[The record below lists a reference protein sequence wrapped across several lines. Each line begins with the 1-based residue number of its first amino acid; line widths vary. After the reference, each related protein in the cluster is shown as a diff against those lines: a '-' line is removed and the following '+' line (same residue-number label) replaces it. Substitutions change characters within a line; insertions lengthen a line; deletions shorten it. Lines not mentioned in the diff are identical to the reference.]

1 MLNNRFTKVVL
12 VITSVSIATLAIFPS
27 VAQSDVAP
35 IFDANEG
42 WTTPVEAQTP
52 GNMAALFI
60 DNSHLSRPG
69 VSYLVHSGLNPSQSS
84 VDPTCESTDDTKC
97 NFSSYSFLA
106 TIPTCVSAADVNCL
120 AEVGAIDSNGTK
132 VVGSFSRYLPD
143 KAQNEYVGN
152 PSWNLP
158 SGTGASLFTLPGVD
172 NLAGNS
178 YLVAVNMGGVGSR
191 VAGQEGINLL
201 DFSASIV
208 PVQLI
213 EVGDLFANTG
223 CPLTPRICNPGVIKL
238 TRPDG
243 TVTWGLSGGTGGAG
257 KYSCAGISWR
267 ENICAQKQAFPAN
280 YRFYIKVR
288 LTLMPTGWLH
298 GRISDPNIEITSD
311 GKVSELTVTANPIK
325 VPLVYKRYQWNE
337 MPAALQKLYDPT
349 RGSYVGGNWSYS
361 QRLLSATDSLDP
373 LKRSMTSSPPPYE
386 NNAMDELVSWLPFV
400 DDKAT
405 AMPSYWSVRSL
416 SGNELRNANACFTNP
431 KQLNGIVTTN
441 STQYSAGP
449 PEFNKSEGF
458 LNYKV
463 ASPHFASSGEAF
475 KGSYD
480 LAMRSDVARCIYG
493 FSKAPVSAKVSVV
506 SADGTPQ
513 IATTV
518 FSESNGWVY
527 LKARNFEFS
536 APSVRV
542 KLEQDAPAP
551 VVTATPEPT
560 KTPVA
565 VANAKKVTIK
575 CVKGKMTKKVTAL
588 KPVCP
593 AGFKKV

>member
-1 MLNNRFTKVVL
+1 MRKGRKSKFLL
-12 VITSVSIATLAIFPS
+12 AITSAAVSALMIFPS

-35 IFDANEG
+35 IFDPNEG
-42 WTTPVEAQTP
+42 WTTPLESQNS
-52 GNMAALFI
+52 GSMGALFI

-84 VDPTCESTDDTKC
+84 VDPTCESTSDMKC
-97 NFSSYSFLA
+97 NFSKYSFLA
-106 TIPTCVSAADVNCL
+106 TIPTCTSATDVNCL
-120 AEVGAIDSNGTK
+120 AEVGAVDANGTK

-152 PSWNLP
+152 PDWNLP
-158 SGTGASLFTLPGVD
+158 SGVGASLFTLPGVD
-172 NLAGNS
+172 NPAGNS

-191 VAGQEGINLL
+191 TVGKENISLNE
-201 DFSASIV
+201 FSASIV

-213 EVGDLFANTG
+213 DVGTLFDNTG
-223 CPLTPRICNPGVIKL
+223 CPTVPRICNAGVIKL

-243 TVTWGLSGGTGGAG
+243 SVTWGLSGGTGGAG

-267 ENICAQKQAFPAN
+267 ENICAQKQAFPEN
-280 YRFYIKVR
+280 YRFYVKVR

-298 GRISDPNIEITSD
+298 GRISDPNISIVTS

-325 VPLVYKRYQWNE
+325 VPVVYKRYQWNE

-361 QRLLSATDSLDP
+361 QQLLSATDSLDP
-373 LKRSMTSSPPPYE
+373 MKRAMTSSPPPYE
-386 NNAMDELVSWLPFV
+386 NNAMDELVAWLPFV
-400 DDKAT
+400 NDKAV
-405 AMPSYWSVRSL
+405 AMPSYWAYRAL
-416 SGNELRNANACFTNP
+416 YGKELNNANACFTNP
-431 KQLNGIVTTN
+431 KQINGMVTTN

-449 PEFNKSEGF
+449 PEFDKTEGF

-463 ASPHFASSGEAF
+463 ASPHYMSSGDVF

-513 IATTV
+513 VATTV
-518 FSESNGWVY
+518 FSENDGWVY

-536 APSVRV
+536 SPSVRV
-542 KLEQDAPAP
+542 KLEQESAA
-551 VVTATPEPT
+551 VK
-560 KTPVA
+560 KT
-565 VANAKKVTIK
+565 TIT
-575 CVKGKMTKKVTAL
+575 CVKGKLVKKVTGTAP
-588 KPVCP
+588 KCP
-593 AGFKKV
+593 SGYKKK

>member
-1 MLNNRFTKVVL
+1 
-12 VITSVSIATLAIFPS
+12 
-27 VAQSDVAP
+27 
-35 IFDANEG
+35 
-42 WTTPVEAQTP
+42 
-52 GNMAALFI
+52 MAALFI

-69 VSYLVHSGLNPSQSS
+69 VSYLVHSGLNPLQSS
-84 VDPTCESTDDTKC
+84 VDPTCDSTTDAKY
-97 NFSSYSFLA
+97 NFSAYSFLA
-106 TIPTCVSAADVNCL
+106 TIPTCISAEDVNCL
-120 AEVGAIDSNGTK
+120 AEVGAIDANGTK
-132 VVGSFSRYLPD
+132 IVGSFSRYLPD

-152 PSWNLP
+152 PDWNLP
-158 SGTGASLFTLPGVD
+158 SGSGASLFILPGVD
-172 NLAGNS
+172 NPAGNS

-191 VAGQEGINLL
+191 VKGNEGINLQ

-208 PVQLI
+208 PVQL
-213 EVGDLFANTG
+213 VDTGNLFAYTG
-223 CPLTPRICNPGVIKL
+223 CPVTPRICNPGVIKL

-267 ENICAQKQAFPAN
+267 ENICAQKQACPAN

-298 GRISDPNIEITSD
+298 GRISDANIAITTQ

-325 VPLVYKRYQWNE
+325 VPVVYKRYQWNE

-361 QRLLSATDSLDP
+361 QLLLSATDALDP
-373 LKRSMTSSPPPYE
+373 MKRSMTSSPPPYE
-386 NNAMDELVSWLPFV
+386 NNAMDELISWLPYV
-400 DDKAT
+400 DDKAI

-416 SGNELRNANACFTNP
+416 SGKELSNANSCFTNP

-449 PEFNKSEGF
+449 PEFDRKEGF

-463 ASPHFASSGEAF
+463 ASPHFTTSGDAF

-513 IATTV
+513 VATTV
-518 FSESNGWVY
+518 FSEKDGWVY
-527 LKARNFEFS
+527 LTARNFEFLS
-536 APSVRV
+536 PSVRV
-542 KLEQDAPAP
+542 KLEQEAPAP
-551 VVTATPEPT
+551 SATAETKPVSSPT
-560 KTPVA
+560 KTTITCVK
-565 VANAKKVTIK
+565 NKTIKKVSGASPK
-575 CVKGKMTKKVTAL
+575 
-588 KPVCP
+588 CP
-593 AGFKKV
+593 AGYKKK

>member
-1 MLNNRFTKVVL
+1 MRNSRFSKLALALTSGAMSVL
-12 VITSVSIATLAIFPS
+12 LIFPS

-42 WTTPVEAQTP
+42 WTTPLEAQRA

-84 VDPTCESTDDTKC
+84 VDPTCDSTADPKC
-97 NFSSYSFLA
+97 NFSAYSFLA
-106 TIPTCVSAADVNCL
+106 TIPTCVSAEDVNCL
-120 AEVGAIDSNGTK
+120 AEVGAIDANGTK

-143 KAQNEYVGN
+143 KAQNQYVGN
-152 PSWNLP
+152 PDWNLP
-158 SGTGASLFTLPGVD
+158 SGSGASLFTLPGVD
-172 NLAGNS
+172 NPAGNS

-191 VAGQEGINLL
+191 VKGNEGINLQ

-213 EVGDLFANTG
+213 DVGTLFDNTG
-223 CPLTPRICNPGVIKL
+223 CPTVPRICNPGVIKL

-298 GRISDPNIEITSD
+298 GRISDPNISLVTS

-325 VPLVYKRYQWNE
+325 VPVVYKRYQWNE

-361 QRLLSATDSLDP
+361 QQLLSATDALDP
-373 LKRSMTSSPPPYE
+373 MKRSMTSSPPPYE
-386 NNAMDELVSWLPFV
+386 NNAMDELISWLPYV
-400 DDKAT
+400 DDKAI

-416 SGNELRNANACFTNP
+416 SGKELSNANSCFTNP

-449 PEFNKSEGF
+449 PEFDKTEGF

-463 ASPHFASSGEAF
+463 ASPHFTTSGDVF

-513 IATTV
+513 VATTV
-518 FSESNGWVY
+518 FSESDGWVY

-536 APSVRV
+536 SPSVRV
-542 KLEQDAPAP
+542 KLEQEKPAPAK
-551 VVTATPEPT
+551 TAETA
-560 KTPVA
+560 PVA
-565 VANAKKVTIK
+565 VPMKTTIT
-575 CVKGKMTKKVTAL
+575 CVKAKIVKRVTAISP
-588 KPVCP
+588 KCP
-593 AGFKKV
+593 NGYKKK

>member
-1 MLNNRFTKVVL
+1 MNDRFTKVAL
-12 VITSVSIATLAIFPS
+12 AITSALVALLAIFPS

-42 WTTPVEAQTP
+42 WTTPLEAQQS

-84 VDPTCESTDDTKC
+84 VDPTCDSTEDTKC
-97 NFSSYSFLA
+97 NFSQFSFLA
-106 TIPTCVSAADVNCL
+106 TIPTCTSATDVNCL
-120 AEVGAIDSNGTK
+120 AEVGAIDANGTK
-132 VVGSFSRYLPD
+132 VIGSFSRYLPD
-143 KAQNEYVGN
+143 KAQNQYVGN
-152 PSWNLP
+152 PDWNLP
-158 SGTGASLFTLPGVD
+158 SGSGASLFTLPGVD
-172 NLAGNS
+172 NPAGNS

-191 VAGQEGINLL
+191 VKGNEGINLQ

-208 PVQLI
+208 PVQLLDI
-213 EVGDLFANTG
+213 SNILPNVGCFSV
-223 CPLTPRICNPGVIKL
+223 PRICNSGVNKL

-243 TVTWGLSGGTGGAG
+243 TVTWGLSGGFGGAG
-257 KYSCAGISWR
+257 KYSCAGVSWG
-267 ENICAQKQAFPAN
+267 EGICAQKQAFPAN

-298 GRISDPNIEITSD
+298 GRISDPNIAITTQ

-325 VPLVYKRYQWNE
+325 VPVVYKRYQWNE

-361 QRLLSATDSLDP
+361 QQLLSTTDALDP
-373 LKRSMTSSPPPYE
+373 MKRSMTSSPPPYE
-386 NNAMDELVSWLPFV
+386 NNAMDELISWLPYV
-400 DDKAT
+400 EDKAI

-416 SGNELRNANACFTNP
+416 SGKELSNANSCFTNP

-449 PEFNKSEGF
+449 PEFDKNEGF

-463 ASPHFASSGEAF
+463 ASPHFASSGDVF

-506 SADGTPQ
+506 SASGMPQ
-513 IATTV
+513 VATTV
-518 FSESNGWVY
+518 FSEKDGWVY
-527 LKARNFEFS
+527 LTARNFEFS
-536 APSVRV
+536 SPSVRV
-542 KLEQDAPAP
+542 KLEQEAPTP
-551 VVTATPEPT
+551 VVTAP
-560 KTPVA
+560 TPVA
-565 VANAKKVTIK
+565 KKTTIT
-575 CVKGKMTKKVTAL
+575 CNKGKVSKQVTGISPKCPTGFRKK
-588 KPVCP
+588 
-593 AGFKKV
+593 

>member
-1 MLNNRFTKVVL
+1 MYGSQMLNRRISKLAIALTAGVMSAL
-12 VITSVSIATLAIFPS
+12 VIFPS

-35 IFDANEG
+35 IFDPNEG
-42 WTTPVEAQTP
+42 WTTPLEAQNP

-84 VDPTCESTDDTKC
+84 VDPTCESTSDAKC
-97 NFSSYSFLA
+97 NFSQFSFLA
-106 TIPTCVSAADVNCL
+106 TIPTCKSAVDVNCL
-120 AEVGAIDSNGTK
+120 AEVGALDANGTK

-152 PSWNLP
+152 PDWNLP

-172 NLAGNS
+172 NPAGNS
-178 YLVAVNMGGVGSR
+178 YLVAVNMGGNGSR
-191 VAGQEGINLL
+191 LPGKESINLNE
-201 DFSASIV
+201 FSASIV
-208 PVQLI
+208 PVQLLDI
-213 EVGDLFANTG
+213 SSYLPNTG
-223 CPLTPRICNPGVIKL
+223 CFSVPRICNAGVNRL

-243 TVTWGLSGGTGGAG
+243 TVTWGLSGGFGGAG
-257 KYSCAGISWR
+257 KYACAGVSWG
-267 ENICAQKQAFPAN
+267 EGICAQKQAFPAN

-298 GRISDPNIEITSD
+298 GRISDPNIAITTQ

-325 VPLVYKRYQWNE
+325 VPVVYKRYQWNE
-337 MPAALQKLYDPT
+337 MPADLQKLYVAT
-349 RGSYVGGNWSYS
+349 SGAYVGGNWSYS
-361 QRLLSATDSLDP
+361 QQLLSKTDALDP

-386 NNAMDELVSWLPFV
+386 NNAMAELISWLPYV
-400 DDKAT
+400 NDKAI

-416 SGNELRNANACFTNP
+416 SGAELSNANACFTNP
-431 KQLNGIVTTN
+431 NQLNGIVTTN

-449 PEFNKSEGF
+449 PAFDKAEGF

-463 ASPHFASSGEAF
+463 ASPHFTSAGDVF

-493 FSKAPVSAKVSVV
+493 FSKAPVSAKVSVI

-513 IATTV
+513 VATTV
-518 FSESNGWVY
+518 FSEKDGWVY
-527 LKARNFEFS
+527 LTARNFEYS
-536 APSVRV
+536 SPSVKV
-542 KLEQDAPAP
+542 KLEQEAP
-551 VVTATPEPT
+551 
-560 KTPVA
+560 TPVA
-565 VANAKKVTIK
+565 ATETAPTPTVKKLTIT
-575 CVKGKMTKKVTAL
+575 CVKGKLTKKVTGASP
-588 KPVCP
+588 KCP
-593 AGFKKV
+593 AGYKKK

>member
-1 MLNNRFTKVVL
+1 MAALTIL
-12 VITSVSIATLAIFPS
+12 PS
-27 VAQSDVAP
+27 SAQGDVAP

-42 WTTPVEAQTP
+42 WTTPLEAQNP

-69 VSYLVHSGLNPSQSS
+69 VSYLVHSGLNPSQSF
-84 VDPTCESTDDTKC
+84 VDPTCDSTSDAKC
-97 NFSSYSFLA
+97 NFDSFSFLA
-106 TIPTCVSAADVNCL
+106 TIPTCVSASDVNCL
-120 AEVGAIDSNGTK
+120 SEVGAIDANGKK
-132 VVGSFSRYLPD
+132 VVGTFSRYLPD

-152 PSWNLP
+152 PAWNLP

-172 NLAGNS
+172 NPAGNS

-191 VAGQEGINLL
+191 APGREDIKLNE
-201 DFSASIV
+201 FSASIV

-213 EVGDLFANTG
+213 DTGDLFANTG

-243 TVTWGLSGGTGGAG
+243 TVVWGLSGGTGGAG

-288 LTLMPTGWLH
+288 LTLTPTGWLH
-298 GRISDPNIEITSD
+298 GRISEPNISITSD
-311 GKVSELTVTANPIK
+311 GKVSELVVTANPIK
-325 VPLVYKRYQWNE
+325 VPVVYKRYQWNE
-337 MPAALQKLYDPT
+337 MPADLQKLYVAT
-349 RGSYVGGNWSYS
+349 SGAYVGGNWSYS
-361 QRLLSATDSLDP
+361 QQLLSKTDALDP

-386 NNAMDELVSWLPFV
+386 NNAMAELISWLPYV
-400 DDKAT
+400 NDKAI

-416 SGNELRNANACFTNP
+416 SGAELSNANACFTNP
-431 KQLNGIVTTN
+431 NQLNGIVTTN

-449 PEFNKSEGF
+449 PAFDKAEGF

-463 ASPHFASSGEAF
+463 ASPHFTSAGDVF

-480 LAMRSDVARCIYG
+480 LAMSSDVARCIYG
-493 FSKAPVSAKVSVV
+493 FSKAPVSAKVSVI

-513 IATTV
+513 VATTV
-518 FSESNGWVY
+518 FSEKDGWVY
-527 LKARNFEFS
+527 LTARNFEYS
-536 APSVRV
+536 SPSVKV
-542 KLEQDAPAP
+542 KLEQEAP
-551 VVTATPEPT
+551 
-560 KTPVA
+560 TPVA
-565 VANAKKVTIK
+565 TTETAPMPIVKKSTIT
-575 CVKGKMTKKVTAL
+575 CVKGKTTKKVTGTNP
-588 KPVCP
+588 KCP
-593 AGFKKV
+593 TGYKKKQLQGSFSA

>member
-1 MLNNRFTKVVL
+1 MRNRRISKVALALIASAMSAL
-12 VITSVSIATLAIFPS
+12 VIFPS

-42 WTTPVEAQTP
+42 WTTPLEAQMP

-69 VSYLVHSGLNPSQSS
+69 VSYLVHSGLNPSQSY
-84 VDPTCESTDDTKC
+84 VDPTCDSTSDAKC
-97 NFSSYSFLA
+97 NFDQFSFLA
-106 TIPTCVSAADVNCL
+106 TIPTCVAASDVNCL
-120 AEVGAIDSNGTK
+120 SEVGAIDGTGNK

-152 PSWNLP
+152 PAWNLP
-158 SGTGASLFTLPGVD
+158 SGVGASLFTLPGVD
-172 NLAGNS
+172 NPAGNS
-178 YLVAVNMGGVGSR
+178 YLVAVNMGGNGSR
-191 VAGQEGINLL
+191 IAGKESIKLN

-213 EVGDLFANTG
+213 DTGDLFANTG

-238 TRPDG
+238 TRPDNS
-243 TVTWGLSGGTGGAG
+243 VVWGLSGGTGGAG

-267 ENICAQKQAFPAN
+267 ENICAQKQAFPAD

-288 LTLMPTGWLH
+288 LTLTPTGWLH
-298 GRISDPNIEITSD
+298 GRISDPNISITTA

-325 VPLVYKRYQWNE
+325 VPIVYKRYQWNE
-337 MPAALQKLYDPT
+337 MPADLQKLYIPT
-349 RGSYVGGNWSYS
+349 SGAYVGGNWSYS
-361 QRLLSATDSLDP
+361 QQLLSPTDALNP
-373 LKRSMTSSPPPYE
+373 MLRSMTSSPPPYE
-386 NNAMDELVSWLPFV
+386 NNAMAELVSWLPYV
-400 DDKAT
+400 NDKAI

-416 SGNELRNANACFTNP
+416 SGQELSKANSCFTNP
-431 KQLNGIVTTN
+431 SQLNGIVTTN

-449 PEFNKSEGF
+449 PEFDKAEGF

-463 ASPHFASSGEAF
+463 ASPHYTSSGDVF

-493 FSKAPVSAKVSVV
+493 FSKAPVSAKVSVI

-513 IATTV
+513 VATTV
-518 FSESNGWVY
+518 FSEKDGWVY
-527 LKARNFEFS
+527 LTARNFEYS
-536 APSVRV
+536 SPSVRV
-542 KLEQDAPAP
+542 KLEQEAPAVAP
-551 VVTATPEPT
+551 VSAPK
-560 KTPVA
+560 KT
-565 VANAKKVTIK
+565 TIT
-575 CVKGKMTKKVTAL
+575 CIKGKTTKKVTAL
-588 KPVCP
+588 SPKCP
-593 AGFKKV
+593 SGYKKK

>member
-1 MLNNRFTKVVL
+1 MPKSHISKLAL
-12 VITSVSIATLAIFPS
+12 SLIAGAMSALLIFPS

-35 IFDANEG
+35 ILDPNEG
-42 WTTPVEAQTP
+42 WTTPLEAQNP

-84 VDPTCESTDDTKC
+84 VDPTCDSTNDAKC
-97 NFSSYSFLA
+97 NFSAYSFLA

-152 PSWNLP
+152 PAWNLP
-158 SGTGASLFTLPGVD
+158 SGSGASLFTLPGVD
-172 NLAGNS
+172 NPAGNN
-178 YLVAVNMGGVGSR
+178 YLVAVNMGGVGSH
-191 VAGQEGINLL
+191 VAGQEGINLQ

-213 EVGDLFANTG
+213 DVGDLFANTG

-298 GRISDPNIEITSD
+298 GRISDPNIAITTD

-361 QRLLSATDSLDP
+361 QQLLSATDSLDP

-416 SGNELRNANACFTNP
+416 SGNELRNANSCFTNP
-431 KQLNGIVTTN
+431 KQLN
-441 STQYSAGP
+441 
-449 PEFNKSEGF
+449 
-458 LNYKV
+458 
-463 ASPHFASSGEAF
+463 
-475 KGSYD
+475 
-480 LAMRSDVARCIYG
+480 
-493 FSKAPVSAKVSVV
+493 
-506 SADGTPQ
+506 
-513 IATTV
+513 
-518 FSESNGWVY
+518 
-527 LKARNFEFS
+527 
-536 APSVRV
+536 
-542 KLEQDAPAP
+542 
-551 VVTATPEPT
+551 
-560 KTPVA
+560 
-565 VANAKKVTIK
+565 
-575 CVKGKMTKKVTAL
+575 
-588 KPVCP
+588 
-593 AGFKKV
+593 

>member
-1 MLNNRFTKVVL
+1 MRSRRISKLALALTAGVMSAL
-12 VITSVSIATLAIFPS
+12 VIFPS

-35 IFDANEG
+35 ILDPNEG
-42 WTTPVEAQTP
+42 WTKPLEAQNA
-52 GNMAALFI
+52 GSMGALFI

-84 VDPTCESTDDTKC
+84 VDPTCDSTSDSKC
-97 NFSSYSFLA
+97 NFSQFSFLA
-106 TIPTCVSAADVNCL
+106 TIPTCMSATEVNCL
-120 AEVGAIDSNGTK
+120 AEVGAVDANGTK

-143 KAQNEYVGN
+143 KAQNQYVGN
-152 PSWNLP
+152 PDWNLP

-172 NLAGNS
+172 NPAGNS

-191 VAGQEGINLL
+191 TAGKEGISLNE
-201 DFSASIV
+201 FSASIV

-213 EVGDLFANTG
+213 DVGTLFDNTG
-223 CPLTPRICNPGVIKL
+223 CPTVPRICNAGVIKL

-243 TVTWGLSGGTGGAG
+243 SVTWGLSGGTGGAG

-280 YRFYIKVR
+280 YRFYVKVR

-298 GRISDPNIEITSD
+298 GRISDPNISIVTS

-325 VPLVYKRYQWNE
+325 VPAVYKQYQWNE
-337 MPAALQKLYDPT
+337 MPAALQKLYVPT
-349 RGSYVGGNWSYS
+349 TGGYVGGNWSS
-361 QRLLSATDSLDP
+361 SGRLLSQADALDP
-373 LKRSMTSSPPPYE
+373 MKRAMTSSPPPYE
-386 NNAMDELVSWLPFV
+386 NNAMDELVAWLPFV
-400 DDKAT
+400 NDKAV
-405 AMPSYWSVRSL
+405 ALPSYWAYRAL
-416 SGNELRNANACFTNP
+416 YGNELNNANVCFTNP
-431 KQLNGIVTTN
+431 KQINGMVTTN

-449 PEFNKSEGF
+449 PAFDKAEGF

-463 ASPHFASSGEAF
+463 ASPHYTSSGDVF

-513 IATTV
+513 VATTV
-518 FSESNGWVY
+518 FSESDGWVY

-536 APSVRV
+536 SPSVRV
-542 KLEQDAPAP
+542 KLEQEKPAPAK
-551 VVTATPEPT
+551 TAETAQVAAPM
-560 KTPVA
+560 KT
-565 VANAKKVTIK
+565 TITCIK
-575 CVKGKMTKKVTAL
+575 NKLVKKVTAPSP
-588 KPVCP
+588 KCP
-593 AGFKKV
+593 TGYKKK